1 MARIRFIAV
10 SLGMALAAG
19 ATIVATAGL
28 PATAAPAVTAS
39 ATTASAQAAV
49 TAHVWVTTPDG
60 TDKLTPL
67 APATFGN
74 SMPAAPTIV
83 VDPTLTY
90 QTMQGFG
97 GAITDSSATVLYRL
111 SPAARAATMRSLFDP
126 VTGDGLDYLR
136 QPIGASD
143 FVATA
148 DYTYDDLPPGRT
160 DYPQSHFS
168 VKHDQAQILP
178 LLREAKALNPH
189 LQIIASPWSPPA
201 WMKTNGSLIGGRLI
215 DDPRIYRS
223 YALYLLKFI
232 QAYQANGVTVNAIT
246 VQNEPQNRTPS
257 GYPGTDMSSA
267 QEEKVIEDLGPMLH
281 AAGLRTQIFAYD
293 HNWTE
298 HPNDVAATPPDETA
312 DINAYPQNVLNSPA
326 AKYVA
331 GVAYHCYFG
340 DPSAMTTLHDQFPD
354 TTIYFTEC
362 SGSQSADPA
371 NTFSDTLKWHARNL
385 IIGSPRNWAE
395 TVINWNL
402 ALDPS
407 GGPHVGGCATCTGIV
422 TVGPGGTVTKNAEY
436 YTLGHLA
443 RFVKPGAVRIASTSF
458 GTTGWNGQ
466 VMDVAFR
473 NPDGS
478 TVLVAH
484 NENDNPSTF
493 GVREGGQA
501 FTYTL
506 PGGALATFTWRGTVP
521 GTYTLRQVSPQGWSA
536 TASPAGPTDP
546 CCTGDVAANAADGD
560 ASTRYSTGAAQTSGQ
575 YLQIDFGRT
584 VPARQVVFDTGVS
597 TGDYPRGYTVTT
609 STDGVNWSTA
619 ASGQGTGQLTAVS
632 LSGAPV
638 RYVRMTL
645 TASSGSWWSV
655 ADVRAYTRLRHEQ
668 GLDRA
673 ALVHGPEAPR
683 ARATRRGDQ
692 ARPPPVSDR
701 ASAGPTT
708 RS

>member
-1 MARIRFIAV
+1 MARIRIVMASLGAAAAAV
-10 SLGMALAAG
+10 SATTLAAG
-19 ATIVATAGL
+19 AS
-28 PATAAPAVTAS
+28 AS
-39 ATTASAQAAV
+39 AGPAPV

-60 TDKLTPL
+60 TDKLTALPS
-67 APATFGN
+67 ATFG
-74 SMPAAPTIV
+74 SAMPGAPTIV

-90 QTMQGFG
+90 QRMQGFG

-148 DYTYDDLPPGRT
+148 DYTYDDLPAGQT
-160 DYPQSHFS
+160 DYAQQHFS
-168 VKHDQAQILP
+168 IAHDQAQILP
-178 LLREAKALNPH
+178 LLRQAEALNPH

-223 YALYLLKFI
+223 YALYLLKFV
-232 QAYQANGVTVNAIT
+232 QAYKANGVHVDAIT

-257 GYPGTDMSSA
+257 GYPGTDMPSA
-267 QEEKVIEDLGPMLH
+267 QEEKVISDLGPMLR

-312 DINAYPQNVLNSPA
+312 DINAYPQNVLNSAA

-340 DPSAMTTLHDQFPD
+340 DPSAMTTLHNQFPD
-354 TTIYFTEC
+354 KAIYFTEC

-407 GGPHVGGCATCTGIV
+407 GGPHVGGCATCTPIV
-422 TVGPGGTVTKNAEY
+422 TIGPGGTVTRNAEY

-443 RFVKPGAVRIASTSF
+443 RFVQPGAVRIASTSF

-501 FTYTL
+501 FSYTL

-521 GTYTLRQVSPQGWSA
+521 GSYALRQVSPQGWTA
-536 TASPAGPTDP
+536 TANPPGPADP

-560 ASTRYSTGAAQTSGQ
+560 ASTRYSTGTGQAAGQ
-575 YLQIDFGRT
+575 YLQVDFYRAI
-584 VPARQVVFDTGVS
+584 PARQVVFDTGVS

-609 STDGVNWSTA
+609 STDGVTWSTA
-619 ASGQGTGQLTAVS
+619 VASAAGTGQFTTVPLT
-632 LSGAPV
+632 GAPV
-638 RYVRMTL
+638 RYVGITL
-645 TASSGSWWSV
+645 TTASGSWFSV
-655 ADVRAYTRLRHEQ
+655 ADVRAYR
-668 GLDRA
+668 
-673 ALVHGPEAPR
+673 
-683 ARATRRGDQ
+683 
-692 ARPPPVSDR
+692 
-701 ASAGPTT
+701 
-708 RS
+708 

>member
-1 MARIRFIAV
+1 MARIRIVMASLSAAV
-10 SLGMALAAG
+10 AAASATTLAAG
-19 ATIVATAGL
+19 AS
-28 PATAAPAVTAS
+28 AS
-39 ATTASAQAAV
+39 AGPAPV

-60 TDKLTPL
+60 TDKLTAL
-67 APATFGN
+67 APATFG
-74 SMPAAPTIV
+74 SAMPSAPTIV

-90 QTMQGFG
+90 QRMQGFG
-97 GAITDSSATVLYRL
+97 GSITDSAATVLYRL
-111 SPAARAATMRSLFDP
+111 SPAARTATMRSLFDP

-148 DYTYDDLPPGRT
+148 DYTYDDLPAG
-160 DYPQSHFS
+160 QSDFAQQHFS
-168 VKHDQAQILP
+168 IAHDQAQILP
-178 LLREAKALNPH
+178 LLRQAKALNPH

-223 YALYLLKFI
+223 YALYLLKFV
-232 QAYQANGVTVNAIT
+232 QAYRANGVTVNAIT

-257 GYPGTDMSSA
+257 GYPGTDMPSA
-267 QEEKVIEDLGPMLH
+267 QEEKVISDLGPMLR
-281 AAGLRTQIFAYD
+281 AAGLGTQIFAYD

-340 DPSAMTTLHDQFPD
+340 DPSAMTTLHNQFPD
-354 TTIYFTEC
+354 AAIYFTEC

-407 GGPHVGGCATCTGIV
+407 GGPHVGGCATCTPIV
-422 TVGPGGTVTKNAEY
+422 TVGPGDTVTRNAEY

-443 RFVKPGAVRIASTSF
+443 RFVAPGAVRIASTSF

-493 GVREGGQA
+493 GVKEGDQA
-501 FTYTL
+501 FSYTL

-521 GTYTLRQVSPQGWSA
+521 GSYALRQVSPQGWTA
-536 TASPAGPTDP
+536 TANPPGPADP

-560 ASTRYSTGAAQTSGQ
+560 ASTRYTTGAGQAPGQ
-575 YLQIDFGRT
+575 YMQVDFYR
-584 VPARQVVFDTGVS
+584 PIAARQVVFDTGVS

-609 STDGVNWSTA
+609 STDGVNWSTTVASA
-619 ASGQGTGQLTAVS
+619 AGTGQFTTVPLT
-632 LSGAPV
+632 GAPV

-645 TASSGSWWSV
+645 TAASGSWFSV
-655 ADVRAYTRLRHEQ
+655 ADVRAYTSGQ
-668 GLDRA
+668 GR
-673 ALVHGPEAPR
+673 
-683 ARATRRGDQ
+683 
-692 ARPPPVSDR
+692 
-701 ASAGPTT
+701 
-708 RS
+708 